1 MRFLRSLTQNV
12 FPLFFEET
20 RVSRY
25 VVLPDSVGGVTAPGE
40 APGVIGSQWAPR
52 FDAPGIVMGV
62 HAVIFFGAK
71 PETEAARFSVRL
83 TRSPEH
89 LMMHTFTD
97 SSPHSWHQIIR
108 PNILT
113 ALDNELIFDVSD
125 AGKVTFSDVVIL
137 YTSDKL
143 TITKPPVFTDR

>member
-1 MRFLRSLTQNV
+1 MAFVRSLRRNV
-12 FPLFFEET
+12 FPLFFEVT

-25 VVLPDSVGGVTAPGE
+25 VVLPDSVGGVTAPGQ

-52 FDAPGIVMGV
+52 FDAPGIVAGA
-62 HAVIFFGAK
+62 HAVMFFGAK
-71 PETEAARFSVRL
+71 PETEEARFSVRL

-89 LMMHTFTD
+89 LMIHRFPD

-113 ALDNELIFDVSD
+113 ALDNELIFNVSD
-125 AGKVTFSDVVIL
+125 GGSVTFSDVVIL
-137 YTSDKL
+137 YTSDEL
-143 TITKPPVFTDR
+143 TISKPPVLHQ